1 MLVHIFP
8 LLNGTKEERT
18 ECGAR
23 GIQARYRIAFIGSPI
38 TLLSAI
44 KQFVRGAGSMEAE
57 HLTYRIRELCAR
69 AIMAEGSEVEPIIK
83 ELQAALRVHA
93 RLMRARA
100 AETFR
105 QTSELHSAKAAD

>member
-1 MLVHIFP
+1 MWRKR
-8 LLNGTKEERT
+8 NT
-18 ECGAR
+18 GA
-23 GIQARYRIAFIGSPI
+23 IQNCLYWLPI
-38 TLLSAI
+38 TLLSTI

-69 AIMAEGSEVEPIIK
+69 AIMAEDSEVEPIIK
-83 ELQAALRVHA
+83 ELQAALRTHA
-93 RLMRARA
+93 RLMRVRA

>member
-1 MLVHIFP
+1 MSRKKSASAIRNGLYW
-8 LLNGTKEERT
+8 LL
-18 ECGAR
+18 
-23 GIQARYRIAFIGSPI
+23 IAFLP
-38 TLLSAI
+38 AI